1 MKRPFFYFRK
11 YIIKVMTAKETGK
24 TITPLLLSTAYF
36 PSISYFAL
44 IKKYPV
50 IIEQYETYPKQTYR
64 NRCKI
69 YTDKGPMRLTV
80 PVKKPNG
87 NKSKTNEIL
96 IYNDEKWFLNHWK
109 TIKSAYE
116 SSPYFLYYKDDLK
129 DIFLHR
135 FKLLLELNAAIL
147 NKISE
152 ILDIKPT
159 ITYTNNFEKAPDN
172 IIDMRNYFHPKNSI
186 KENEQPKYEQVFSER
201 HGFIPDL
208 SILDLLFNL
217 GPETNKYLSDLMT
230 DNIFYKPENF

>member
-1 MKRPFFYFRK
+1 MAA
-11 YIIKVMTAKETGK
+11 TETGK
-24 TITPLLLSTAYF
+24 TTTPVLLSTAYF
-36 PSISYFAL
+36 PSVSYFAL

-50 IIEQYETYPKQTYR
+50 IIEKYETFPKQTYR

-69 YTDKGPMRLTV
+69 YTDKGTMRLTV

-109 TIKSAYE
+109 AIKSAYE

-129 DIFLHR
+129 DIFSPR
-135 FKLLLELNAAIL
+135 FKLLLELNTVII
-147 NKISE
+147 NKVTE
-152 ILDIKPT
+152 ILDIKT
-159 ITYTNNFEKAPDN
+159 NITYTNNFEKNPDN

-186 KENEQPKYEQVFSER
+186 EAIEFPEYDQVFSDR
-201 HGFIPDL
+201 HGFIQDL

-217 GPETNKYLSDLMT
+217 GPEANKYLSDL
-230 DNIFYKPENF
+230 NNYSL

>member
-1 MKRPFFYFRK
+1 MAA
-11 YIIKVMTAKETGK
+11 TETGK
-24 TITPLLLSTAYF
+24 TTTPVLLSTAYF
-36 PSISYFAL
+36 PSVSYFAL

-50 IIEQYETYPKQTYR
+50 IIEKYETFPKQTYR

-69 YTDKGPMRLTV
+69 YTDKGTMRLTV

-109 TIKSAYE
+109 AIKSAYE

-129 DIFLHR
+129 DIFSPR
-135 FKLLLELNAAIL
+135 FKLLLELNTVII
-147 NKISE
+147 NKVTE
-152 ILDIKPT
+152 ILDIKT
-159 ITYTNNFEKAPDN
+159 NITYTNNFEKNPDN

-186 KENEQPKYEQVFSER
+186 EAIEFPEYDQVFSDR
-201 HGFIPDL
+201 HGFIQDL

-217 GPETNKYLSDLMT
+217 GPEANKYLSDLNT
-230 DNIFYKPENF
+230 YSL